1 MITKNNSILSVI
13 LNIVSSLLLLIT
25 LLILLSNI
33 GWYDSKDTISILII
47 FITVLYVFIH
57 SIKCIKTKS
66 EIVYRQNIV
75 KSLLLVSGFIPIDGL
90 VMGANKYG
98 FDIES
103 LLLMSVISLSWT
115 IPLLILNIRKL
126 KDVVLMDL
134 KNKYNNTMEIR

>member
-90 VMGANKYG
+90 VMGVNKYG
-98 FDIES
+98 FDIEP

>member
-13 LNIVSSLLLLIT
+13 LNIISSLLLIIT

-33 GWYDSKDTISILII
+33 GWHDSKDTISVLII
-47 FITVLYVFIH
+47 FITVLCVFIH

-75 KSLLLVSGFIPIDGL
+75 KSLLLVSVLIPIDGL
-90 VMGANKYG
+90 VMGVNKYG
-98 FDIES
+98 FDIEP

>member
-13 LNIVSSLLLLIT
+13 LNIISSLLLIIT

-33 GWYDSKDTISILII
+33 GWYDSKDTISVLII
-47 FITVLYVFIH
+47 FITVLCVFIH

-75 KSLLLVSGFIPIDGL
+75 KSLLLVSVLIPIDGL
-90 VMGANKYG
+90 VMGVNKYG
-98 FDIES
+98 FDIEP